1 MWKSHLSYKL
11 WAIRSKKQK
20 EKPIIEDSFQVKVD
34 EILSPTPRISKFT
47 GSQIEDFVN
56 ENDRTVTHRSPLQI
70 GHVSPDSI
78 NKTMYNE
85 NDRAV
90 TPRSPQSVGHVS
102 PESINKTTVT
112 PRTPFQI
119 GNFSPE
125 SINKTTVTPRTPF
138 QIGNVSPESINKTRL
153 TPVASREASLTQ

>member
-20 EKPIIEDSFQVKVD
+20 EKPIIEDSFQVKAD

-47 GSQIEDFVN
+47 GSQIEEFDN
-56 ENDRTVTHRSPLQI
+56 ENDRKVTPRSPLQI
-70 GHVSPDSI
+70 GHASPDSSD
-78 NKTMYNE
+78 KTRHNE

-90 TPRSPQSVGHVS
+90 TPRSPQKVGHVS
-102 PESINKTTVT
+102 PESINKTKYNEDSRTIT
-112 PRTPFQI
+112 PRSPFQI
-119 GNFSPE
+119 GH
-125 SINKTTVTPRTPF
+125 
-138 QIGNVSPESINKTRL
+138 VSPESINKTRL